1 MKSSMF
7 QGQYI
12 FSQIIEFIPRRE
24 FDKFVKQYNGN
35 QRIRNFDCRDQLLA
49 MMFGQL
55 TNLRSLRGIVLCL
68 NAHAGLLYHLGFKT
82 EQFTLSTLSRANEN
96 RDWRIY
102 QNLAQL
108 LIGKARKLYAN
119 DNDFEIELQG
129 AVYALDS
136 TVIELCLATF
146 KWTYFELG
154 KSAVKIHMQ
163 LDLRGNIPSFFL
175 ITRAKTHDIN
185 FLDVLG
191 FEAGAFYVM
200 DRGYFDFERLWK
212 INQAK
217 AYFIIR
223 AKSSISWERLYSKK
237 VNRSTGLRC
246 DQIIKLKN
254 FYSQKHY
261 PEKLRRVKYYDA
273 ATNRYYI
280 YLTNNF
286 KLDAQKVADL
296 YKHRW
301 QIELFFKWIKQHL
314 KIEVFWGYSANAVKT
329 QICVALCAFL
339 LVAIMKKKLNINRN
353 LYEILQ
359 ILSVSQ
365 FEKTP
370 INTLLSEF
378 DLQTFENQA
387 QKRLFSLDY

>member
-1 MKSSMF
+1 MF
-7 QGQYI
+7 KGQYI

-24 FDKFVKQYNGN
+24 FNQFVESRNGN
-35 QRIRNFDCRDQLLA
+35 RRIRDFDCRDQLLA

-55 TNLRSLRGIVLCL
+55 TNLHSLRGIVLCL
-68 NAHAGLLYHLGFKT
+68 NAHSSLLYHLGFKIDNV
-82 EQFTLSTLSRANEN
+82 TLTTLSRANEN
-96 RDWRIY
+96 RDWQIY
-102 QNLAQL
+102 QDLAQL
-108 LIGKARKLYAN
+108 LIKQARKLYLN
-119 DNDFEIELQG
+119 DNEFKIELDG

-146 KWTYFELG
+146 KWAYFELG
-154 KSAVKIHMQ
+154 KSAVKIHTQ

-175 ITRAKTHDIN
+175 ITKAKTHDIN
-185 FLDVLG
+185 FLDVLE
-191 FEAGAFYVM
+191 FEAGAFYIM

-223 AKSSISWERLYSKK
+223 AKKSISYERMYSG
-237 VNRSTGLRC
+237 VIDRSTGLRC
-246 DQIIKLKN
+246 NQIIKLKH
-254 FYSQKHY
+254 FYSKKHY
-261 PEKLRRVKYYDA
+261 PEKLRRIKYFDTGTNKYYV
-273 ATNRYYI
+273 

-286 KLDAQKVADL
+286 KIDAKIVADL
-296 YKHRW
+296 YQRRW

-314 KIEVFWGYSANAVKT
+314 RIEVFWGYSANAVKT
-329 QICVALCAFL
+329 QICIALCTFL
-339 LVAIMKKKLNINRN
+339 LVAIIKKKLNIKRN

-378 DLQTFENQA
+378 DLHIFEDQA
-387 QKRLFSLDY
+387 QKRLFSLDF

>member
-1 MKSSMF
+1 MH
-7 QGQYI
+7 QGKYI
-12 FSQIIEFIPRRE
+12 FAQIIEFIAQYD
-24 FDKFVKQYNGN
+24 FDKCVKRYGGN
-35 QRIRNFDCRDQLLA
+35 NRVRTLSCRDQFLA
-49 MMFGQL
+49 LAFGQL

-68 NAHAGLLYHLGFKT
+68 NAHSNLLYHLGFKIDN
-82 EQFTLSTLSRANEN
+82 FMLSTLARANEN
-96 RDWRIY
+96 RSWQIY
-102 QNLAQL
+102 RDLAQI
-108 LIGKARKLYAN
+108 LIELARKLYIN
-119 DNDFEIELQG
+119 DNDFKIELDG

-175 ITRAKTHDIN
+175 ITQAKTHDIN
-185 FLDVLG
+185 FLDILE

-212 INQAK
+212 INRAK

-223 AKSSISWERLYSKK
+223 AKSSISWERIYSRK
-237 VNRSTGLRC
+237 VNRSTGLCC

-273 ATNRYYI
+273 ATNRYYV

-286 KLDAQKVADL
+286 EIGAKIIADL

-301 QIELFFKWIKQHL
+301 QIELFFKSKYSTEL
-314 KIEVFWGYSANAVKT
+314 CSEV
-329 QICVALCAFL
+329 
-339 LVAIMKKKLNINRN
+339 
-353 LYEILQ
+353 
-359 ILSVSQ
+359 
-365 FEKTP
+365 
-370 INTLLSEF
+370 
-378 DLQTFENQA
+378 
-387 QKRLFSLDY
+387 SL

>member
-1 MKSSMF
+1 MH
-7 QGQYI
+7 QGKYI
-12 FSQIIEFIPRRE
+12 FAQIIEFISQYD
-24 FDKFVKQYNGN
+24 FAKCVKRYDGN
-35 QRIRNFDCRDQLLA
+35 NRVRNLSCRDQFLA
-49 MMFGQL
+49 LAFGQL

-68 NAHAGLLYHLGFKT
+68 NAHSNLLYHLGFKIDN
-82 EQFTLSTLSRANEN
+82 FLLSTLARANEN
-96 RDWRIY
+96 RNWQIY
-102 QNLAQL
+102 RDLAQI
-108 LIGKARKLYAN
+108 LIELAKKLYIN
-119 DNDFEIELQG
+119 DNDFKIELDG

-175 ITRAKTHDIN
+175 ITQAKTHDIN
-185 FLDVLG
+185 FLDILE

-212 INQAK
+212 INRAK

-223 AKSSISWERLYSKK
+223 AKSSISWGRVYSKK
-237 VNRSTGLRC
+237 VDCSTGLRC

-273 ATNRYYI
+273 ATNRYYV

-286 KLDAQKVADL
+286 KIDAKIIADL

-329 QICVALCAFL
+329 QICIALCAFL
-339 LVAIMKKKLNINRN
+339 LVAVMKKKLGIGRN

-370 INTLLSEF
+370 VNTILSERE
-378 DLQTFENQA
+378 LQNLNEQA
-387 QKRLFSLDY
+387 KKQLTLFNF